1 MHVRKITEIGKRMK
15 RGEGRGVDVK
25 GERTADASGST
36 ENENGVSEM
45 KNECNRTNERKPL
58 CNL

>member
-45 KNECNRTNERKPL
+45 KNERKK
-58 CNL
+58 NIV